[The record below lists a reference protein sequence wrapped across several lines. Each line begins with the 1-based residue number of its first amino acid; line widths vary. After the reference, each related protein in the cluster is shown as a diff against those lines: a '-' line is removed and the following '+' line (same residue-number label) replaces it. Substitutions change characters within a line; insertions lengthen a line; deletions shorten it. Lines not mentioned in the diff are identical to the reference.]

1 MNFVVKI
8 LVRKLTLQFFTL
20 RLCLV
25 RSEIEMIEKK
35 AKKIG
40 FRVRLV
46 GRVEKWEDGKYL
58 GFPHV
63 CFVGGMEK

>member
-1 MNFVVKI
+1 M
-8 LVRKLTLQFFTL
+8 
-20 RLCLV
+20 V

-58 GFPHV
+58 GFLMCV
-63 CFVGGMEK
+63 WLEGWKNGRVENSFD